1 MASERQ
7 LRANRENAM
16 RSTGPKTAAGRLK
29 SSRNALR
36 HGLSLPLTADPAAT
50 MKAGQIAQLLA
61 PEAANDLQV
70 VAAVEMAQ
78 AQVQLLRVAA
88 VRRKLI
94 AGLEVGSVNLNQ
106 VRRLAAVDRY
116 ERQALVRRRR
126 AARKLSAAGGTS
138 TDRGE
143 WKA

>member
-1 MASERQ
+1 MASEKQ

-16 RSTGPKTAAGRLK
+16 RSTGPKTAAGCLK

-106 VRRLAAVDRY
+106 MRRLAALDRY
-116 ERQALVRRRR
+116 ERHALVRRRR
-126 AARKLSAAGGTS
+126 AARKLSAVGGTC

-143 WKA
+143 LKA